1 MHATVSSK
9 KKNCMIGE
17 GDHVLLVAN
26 DGKQFVV
33 RIPEAT
39 QRKELGC
46 FKLKKNLNIDCSVLK
61 GNEFFTVYEVD
72 SKQAKL
78 VGPIIGK
85 NPFETA
91 ARDEEE
97 IEEDTDDAETKEKDN
112 RMLIDDNT
120 SQKLSI
126 DDIEKLKSQKKGDE
140 IVKELIENS
149 ATFEQK
155 TKFSKEKYI
164 KRKKEKY
171 CKYVT
176 ACNPSSINVC
186 QYYFDKDPSRLNYMR
201 FDALSELLNFANI
214 YSNTQVLLFET
225 CMGLVSSAVLERLFN
240 LENKKMVGRL
250 LRGFEPGKITANYN
264 CVKLINGFPEWMK
277 NPSVRKF
284 AKQEETEDKM
294 QDENSDET
302 NVVHFPLSI
311 LSKNF
316 SLEYVQE
323 ESNLK
328 DDKDNVFSSETRQ
341 ALQNIYTEYFD
352 LSNSEI
358 KLSDSLI
365 IATSEYDSKLIFEK
379 LFPYLQTSG
388 CFAIFSPYRSEL
400 DELYMELKKSKRC
413 VTVQLSENWTRE
425 YQILPN
431 RCHPLMQMSSS
442 SGFILSGIKV
452 QD

>member
-1 MHATVSSK
+1 
-9 KKNCMIGE
+9 MIGE

-46 FKLKKNLNIDCSVLK
+46 FKLKKNLNIDCSILK

-72 SKQAKL
+72 FKQAKL
-78 VGPIIGK
+78 VGPITGK
-85 NPFETA
+85 NPFETTVP
-91 ARDEEE
+91 DEDQV
-97 IEEDTDDAETKEKDN
+97 EEDATTDDAEKDN

-126 DDIEKLKSQKKGDE
+126 EDIEKLKSQKKGDD

-176 ACNPSSINVC
+176 ACKPSSFNVC
-186 QYYFDKDPSRLNYMR
+186 QYYFDKDPSRLSFMR

-225 CMGLVSSAVLERLFN
+225 CMGIVSSAVLERLFDFT
-240 LENKKMVGRL
+240 NKKMVGRL

-284 AKQEETEDKM
+284 AKQETEDKM

-311 LSKNF
+311 LSKNV
-316 SLEYVQE
+316 SLEYVQD
-323 ESNLK
+323 ESSSK
-328 DDKDNVFSSETRQ
+328 EDKENVFSNETKQ
-341 ALQNIYTEYFD
+341 ALQNMYTEYFD
-352 LSNSEI
+352 LNNSEI
-358 KLSDSLI
+358 QLSDSLI
-365 IATSEYDSKLIFEK
+365 IATNEYDSRVIFEK
-379 LFPYLQTSG
+379 LFPFLQPSG

-400 DELYMELKKSKRC
+400 DEIYMDLKKSKRC

-452 QD
+452 RD